1 MRIDLMSSE
10 GWQPLIRPWPASGQ
24 GRISPYSVPIS
35 ERFQLD
41 PPELAGGAFGLDGDL
56 ALGGRAIEA

>member
-1 MRIDLMSSE
+1 MTSE
-10 GWQPLIRPWPASGQ
+10 GWQPLMRPWPASGQ
-24 GRISPYSVPIS
+24 GRNQPLFSPYFIS